1 MTDEWVDVVDLDDHV
16 IDTVAR
22 SVMRRDHL
30 RHRTTFVVVRAH
42 DGRVLIHRRSD
53 DKDLWPGRWDLA
65 VGGVV
70 QAGEEYDAAASR
82 ELAEEV
88 GVVGPRLVRIGRGR
102 YEDAHVRVLA
112 MLYEVQCDGP
122 FAFAD
127 GEVVEARFAAV
138 TELRRLVDEQPFVP
152 DSVALL
158 LPLLSDPSPPAH
170 TPPRPERRGGPP

>member
-1 MTDEWVDVVDLDDHV
+1 VTDEWVDIVDPDDHV

-30 RHRTTFVVVRAH
+30 RHRVTFVVVRAH

-70 QAGEEYDAAASR
+70 QAGEEYDDAASR

-88 GVVGPRLVRIGRGR
+88 GVVGARLVRLGRGR
-102 YEDAHVRVLA
+102 YEDADVRLLA
-112 MLYEVQCDGP
+112 MLYEVRSDGP

-158 LPLLSDPSPPAH
+158 LPLLSDPSSPAH
-170 TPPRPERRGGPP
+170 TPPRPER